1 MKKIDWTKPL
11 ACGLDSRTDVQIQYV
26 GRVPQKQGQH
36 AVAASFDSGHDC
48 YLWQVDEFGRSI
60 FSGRQLVT
68 NAPEPKKSYSGI
80 WANVYLSYDPVAK
93 VGIGHGYPS
102 KEAAQEARDPSNKCI
117 ACIRLPDFT
126 EGEGLE

>member
-1 MKKIDWTKPL
+1 MKINWTKPL
-11 ACGLDSRTDVQIQYV
+11 ACVPDSRTDVQIQYV

-60 FSGRQLVT
+60 FSGRQLIT
-68 NAPEPKKSYSGI
+68 NAPEPKRGHSGVWVNI
-80 WANVYLSYDPVAK
+80 YPPSPLTGEPLHGYAHPSRESADKAF
-93 VGIGHGYPS
+93 GIG
-102 KEAAQEARDPSNKCI
+102 RRI
-117 ACIRLPDFT
+117 ACVKLPDFM